1 MKGKIINPFITGG
14 YVAPDYF
21 CNRQEESER
30 LLKAIA
36 SRRNVALISLRRI
49 GKTGLLKHVSHLMQ
63 QELKTYSV
71 IYADLMPTMN
81 GNQMLNALSS
91 ALIRLKRDEK
101 NFFEKLLSMLSSLRP
116 RLSFDNLTGQP
127 SIDLQV
133 ETPADIQF
141 GLDNLLG
148 FISEIRHDIV
158 FMLDEFQQ
166 VSNYPEKNI
175 EQMLRSIIQSHPS
188 IPFIFSGSSRHML
201 EPMFL
206 SAGRPF
212 YQSSELM
219 YLDKIPGPEYCKFIS
234 RLFESGARL
243 INDKTLELILEWTRG
258 HTFYVQYVCNL
269 LFETGQK
276 VMDADLVNHVFHR
289 ILIDSE
295 PLFSSYRSLI
305 PSQQFKLL
313 QALAMEEGVT
323 QPMSGTFI
331 RNHDLNSASSVA
343 ASLKSLTEKEMIVKE
358 NDKWIVYD
366 VFFAR
371 WMEYN
376 YRR

>member
-14 YVAPDYF
+14 YIGPEYF
-21 CNRQEESER
+21 CDRREESDR
-30 LLKAIA
+30 LLKAIS

-63 QELKTYSV
+63 QEQSSYSV

-101 NFFEKLLSMLSSLRP
+101 NFFEKVLSLLSTLRP

-175 EQMLRSIIQSHPS
+175 EQMLRSLIQSYPS
-188 IPFIFSGSSRHML
+188 VPFIFSGSSKHML

-219 YLDKIPGPEYCKFIS
+219 YLDKIPGPNTLSLYRDCLNRETGLQMKRSC
-234 RLFESGARL
+234 RLFLSGQEVILFMFNMFATCFL
-243 INDKTLELILEWTRG
+243 KPDK
-258 HTFYVQYVCNL
+258 
-269 LFETGQK
+269 
-276 VMDADLVNHVFHR
+276 
-289 ILIDSE
+289 
-295 PLFSSYRSLI
+295 
-305 PSQQFKLL
+305 KL
-313 QALAMEEGVT
+313 
-323 QPMSGTFI
+323 
-331 RNHDLNSASSVA
+331 
-343 ASLKSLTEKEMIVKE
+343 
-358 NDKWIVYD
+358 
-366 VFFAR
+366 
-371 WMEYN
+371 
-376 YRR
+376 